1 MEIKL
6 IFEKPYFISPLMIPD
21 QMQVRFNGS
30 QQFLKSLKH
39 NNALHVSSWLL
50 KSPIQK

>member
-6 IFEKPYFISPLMIPD
+6 HFEKPYFISPLMIHD
-21 QMQVRFNGS
+21 QMQVQFNGS
-30 QQFLKSLKH
+30 QQFLKSLKY

-50 KSPIQK
+50 KFPIQK